1 MTFLKLKEK
10 NHNVIMYL
18 IEMIFIIIW
27 PSLFIYGYL
36 NAYSHNQVDF
46 HPSVVGFLPLIIL
59 GFVYDLKK
67 RWKRR
72 KCQLVV
78 NEHVVTLQR
87 ESYED
92 TINCCDIK
100 EVLYYDEMTPKQ
112 HSWLFLLLKDDIVRP
127 ICLNSFSF
135 DSKKINEFLRVMSM
149 KFGITTSST
158 MSTIDVDHFFEISR
172 KKPTEA
178 YVMKNESSAFKY
190 IFLVASVLFI
200 ICLFIDLV
208 TSMAGFCIWLL
219 CFVIVVFLS
228 SGLIYESK
236 KEKDI
241 HLKMD
246 SDAILTN
253 DSVVMLEDI
262 DSLVNESNLIFV
274 HLKNVDDVIPIDM
287 DHTELAEQVSYYSQ
301 RFLPIT
307 YK

>member
-1 MTFLKLKEK
+1 
-10 NHNVIMYL
+10 MYL

-27 PSLFIYGYL
+27 SSLFIYGYL

-172 KKPTEA
+172 KKNNRSIC
-178 YVMKNESSAFKY
+178 NE
-190 IFLVASVLFI
+190 
-200 ICLFIDLV
+200 
-208 TSMAGFCIWLL
+208 
-219 CFVIVVFLS
+219 
-228 SGLIYESK
+228 E
-236 KEKDI
+236 
-241 HLKMD
+241 
-246 SDAILTN
+246 
-253 DSVVMLEDI
+253 
-262 DSLVNESNLIFV
+262 
-274 HLKNVDDVIPIDM
+274 
-287 DHTELAEQVSYYSQ
+287 
-301 RFLPIT
+301 
-307 YK
+307 